1 MTLFQYFTDLA
12 QREATGAGQ
21 KNLAP
26 SQPNILKHG
35 PPMGDSSFCNKPVEN
50 AIFDVQMESII
61 HEERQLS
68 RPKRKC
74 ANQTNQNQS

>member
-26 SQPNILKHG
+26 SQPNILKHC

-74 ANQTNQNQS
+74 ANQTNQNQN